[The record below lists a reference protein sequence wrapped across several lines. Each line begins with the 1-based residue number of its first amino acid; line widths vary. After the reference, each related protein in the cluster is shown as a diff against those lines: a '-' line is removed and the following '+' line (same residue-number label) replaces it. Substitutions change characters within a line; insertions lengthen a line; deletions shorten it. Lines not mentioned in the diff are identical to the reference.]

1 MITEDDYYMGRLV
14 PYAHEV
20 TTNLHDTALVTIA
33 RTNLLLTKYKIETR
47 NYDQV
52 KVTSGW
58 RPASYNATVKGAAVK
73 SHHTT
78 GRAID
83 LADGDGKLD
92 AWLMTKVGEQ
102 ALKDCELWHEH
113 PRDTVGWTHL
123 QTLPPKSN
131 NLHFYA
137 R

>member
-1 MITEDDYYMGRLV
+1 MITEDDYYMGRLA
-14 PYAHEV
+14 PFAAEV
-20 TTNLHDTALVTIA
+20 SVDLHHNALTTIA

-47 NYDQV
+47 NYDAI

-58 RPASYNATVKGAAVK
+58 RPPSYNKTVKGAAPM

-78 GRAID
+78 GKAID
-83 LADGDGKLD
+83 LRDSDGKLD
-92 AWLMTKVGEQ
+92 AWLMTPIGEQ
-102 ALKDCELWHEH
+102 ALRDCELWHEH
-113 PRDTVGWTHL
+113 PRDTIGWTHL
-123 QTLPPKSN
+123 QTVPPKSG